1 MERDPVHKFSN
12 EWNERGVMEL
22 FEGDLIGRASLI
34 PSSNENG
41 KENRIRSDLTFLFT

>member
-12 EWNERGVMEL
+12 EWNERGVVEL
-22 FEGDLIGRASLI
+22 FEEGLIGRASLI

-41 KENRIRSDLTFLFT
+41 GKSYSI